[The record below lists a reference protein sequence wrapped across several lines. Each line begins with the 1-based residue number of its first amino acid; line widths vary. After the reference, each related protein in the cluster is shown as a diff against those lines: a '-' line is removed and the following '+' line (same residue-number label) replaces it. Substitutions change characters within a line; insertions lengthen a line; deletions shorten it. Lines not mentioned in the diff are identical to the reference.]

1 MSMTSQ
7 YISED
12 VGLGGLVKVDV
23 AVLLATISAILFG
36 LSNICYKL
44 GIPPLDEFTLRK
56 VTSLDFIAPL
66 VTSKWVIAGVILT
79 VISGLF
85 YIAALSQGE
94 VVRVVALLSLSYLVT
109 AIMAYFFLG
118 EPLTTFKIG
127 GFGLIII
134 GIVLIHTGT

>member
-1 MSMTSQ
+1 MG
-7 YISED
+7 EEH
-12 VGLGGLVKVDV
+12 LVKVNM
-23 AVLLATISAILFG
+23 AVMLAATSAILFG

-44 GIPPLDEFTLRK
+44 GIPPLDEFTVRK

-66 VTSKWVIAGVILT
+66 ITSKWVIAGVVLT

-94 VVRVVALLSLSYLVT
+94 VVRVVAVLSLSYIVT
-109 AIMAYFFLG
+109 AVMAFFFLG
-118 EPLTTFKIG
+118 ETLNTFRIG
-127 GFGLIII
+127 GFALIMV